1 MLNAGKTAMNWDE
14 YPIVRIHFS
23 ANYCVGCNAEFYVGC
38 KKVDCGTWSSYFEF
52 MNKFYWNK

>member
-52 MNKFYWNK
+52 MNKFY